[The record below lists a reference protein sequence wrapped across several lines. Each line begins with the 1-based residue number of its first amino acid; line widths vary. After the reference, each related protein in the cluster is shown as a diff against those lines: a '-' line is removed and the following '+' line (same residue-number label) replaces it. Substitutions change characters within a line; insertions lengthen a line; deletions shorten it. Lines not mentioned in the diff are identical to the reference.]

1 VSEKT
6 ELFNKIKNVIKE
18 NSASDNDIDTD
29 ELLLQTGT
37 VDSYSILQIFLGLQS
52 ETGANIEI
60 EDITEENFAS
70 VRTIAELIDS
80 RK

>member
-1 VSEKT
+1 MSENT
-6 ELFNKIKNVIKE
+6 ELFEKIKNVIKE
-18 NSASDNDIDTD
+18 NSSSDNEIGTD
-29 ELLLQTGT
+29 DLLLQTGA

-52 ETGANIEI
+52 ETGADIEI

-70 VRTIAELIDS
+70 VRTIAELIES

>member
-1 VSEKT
+1 MSENT
-6 ELFNKIKNVIKE
+6 ELFEKIKHVIKE
-18 NSASDNDIDTD
+18 NSSSDNEIGTD
-29 ELLLQTGT
+29 DLLLQTGA

-52 ETGANIEI
+52 ETGADIEI

-70 VRTIAELIDS
+70 VRTIAELIES